1 MKSFIIAA
9 LMLLTLSAGAAA
21 QENERTYTPEEQ
33 AFVDLSQQK
42 WDWMSEKN
50 VDKLAELFHEN
61 SQFVHMGGY
70 WGKQEELETIRSGN
84 IWYKK
89 AEIHDVQVKFA
100 AGSAI
105 VYSRIHLNSVVGG
118 NEVRFPFIVSEV
130 YVMED
135 GRWQLSTLAF
145 TRTLGE

>member
-100 AGSAI
+100 AGSAT